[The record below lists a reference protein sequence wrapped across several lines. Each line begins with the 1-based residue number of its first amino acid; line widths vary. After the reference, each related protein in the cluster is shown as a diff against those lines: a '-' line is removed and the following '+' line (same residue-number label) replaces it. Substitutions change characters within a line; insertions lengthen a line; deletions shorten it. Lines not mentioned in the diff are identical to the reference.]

1 MTLTV
6 KHLLAIADKA
16 QKAIAQGELKP
27 TDEVYLSLE
36 VTDDNDEDTSEHRV
50 HGGELIQADVIKT
63 PDGEYVHIQMIGV
76 PNFNIL
82 SRGRM
87 NDD

>member
-1 MTLTV
+1 
-6 KHLLAIADKA
+6 
-16 QKAIAQGELKP
+16 
-27 TDEVYLSLE
+27 

-82 SRGRM
+82 ARGEK
-87 NDD
+87 

>member
-1 MTLTV
+1 MKLTV
-6 KHLLAIADKA
+6 KHLLEIADKA
-16 QKAIAQGELKP
+16 ANAIAQGSMKP

-36 VTDDNDEDTSEHRV
+36 VTDDNDEDTSEDRV

-63 PDGEYVHIQMIGV
+63 PDGEYVHIQMIGE

-82 SRGRM
+82 ARGEK
-87 NDD
+87 

>member
-6 KHLLAIADKA
+6 KHLLAIAVKA
-16 QKAIAQGELKP
+16 QKAIAQGSMKP
-27 TDEVYLSLE
+27 SDEVYLSLE

-82 SRGRM
+82 ARGEK
-87 NDD
+87 

>member
-1 MTLTV
+1 MIFTV
-6 KHLLAIADKA
+6 RHLLEIADKA

-27 TDEVYLSLE
+27 TDEVYLTLE
-36 VTDDNDEDTSEHRV
+36 VTDDNDEDTAEDRV

-63 PDGEYVHIQMIGV
+63 PDGEYVHIQMIGE

-82 SRGRM
+82 ARGEK
-87 NDD
+87 

>member
-6 KHLLAIADKA
+6 KHLLEIADKA
-16 QKAIAQGELKP
+16 ANAIAQGSMKP

-36 VTDDNDEDTSEHRV
+36 VTDDNDESTFEHMV
-50 HGGELIQADVIKT
+50 HSGELIQAGLVHT
-63 PDGEYVHIQMIGV
+63 LDGGQYVHIQMIGE

-82 SRGRM
+82 ARGEK
-87 NDD
+87 

>member
-6 KHLLAIADKA
+6 KHLLAIAVKA

-36 VTDDNDEDTSEHRV
+36 VTDDNDESTFEHRV
-50 HGGELIQADVIKT
+50 HGGELIQAGLVST
-63 PDGEYVHIQMIGV
+63 LDGQYVHIQIIGE

-82 SRGRM
+82 ARGEK
-87 NDD
+87 

>member
-1 MTLTV
+1 M
-6 KHLLAIADKA
+6 
-16 QKAIAQGELKP
+16 
-27 TDEVYLSLE
+27 SLE

-63 PDGEYVHIQMIGV
+63 PDGEYVHIQMIGE

>member
-16 QKAIAQGELKP
+16 QKAIAQGSMKP

-36 VTDDNDEDTSEHRV
+36 VTDDNDEDTSEDRV

-63 PDGEYVHIQMIGV
+63 PDGEYVHIQMIGE

-82 SRGRM
+82 ARGEK
-87 NDD
+87 

>member
-1 MTLTV
+1 MIFTV
-6 KHLLAIADKA
+6 RHLIEIADKA

-36 VTDDNDEDTSEHRV
+36 VTDENDEDTSEDRV

-63 PDGEYVHIQMIGV
+63 PDGQYVHIQMIGE
-76 PNFNIL
+76 PNFAIL
-82 SRGRM
+82 RGEK
-87 NDD
+87 

>member
-6 KHLLAIADKA
+6 KHLLEIADRA

-36 VTDDNDEDTSEHRV
+36 VTDDNDESTFEHRV
-50 HGGELIQADVIKT
+50 HSGELIQAGVVNT
-63 PDGEYVHIQMIGV
+63 LDGQYVHIQMIGE

-82 SRGRM
+82 ARGEK
-87 NDD
+87 

>member
-1 MTLTV
+1 MIFTV
-6 KHLLAIADKA
+6 RHLIEIADKA

-36 VTDDNDEDTSEHRV
+36 VTDDNDESTFEHRV
-50 HGGELIQADVIKT
+50 HSGELIQAGLVST
-63 PDGEYVHIQMIGV
+63 LDGQYVHIQMIGE

-82 SRGRM
+82 ARGEK
-87 NDD
+87 

>member
-6 KHLLAIADKA
+6 KHLLEIADKA

-36 VTDDNDEDTSEHRV
+36 VIDDNDEDTSEDRV
-50 HGGELIQADVIKT
+50 HGGELIQAGLVHT
-63 PDGEYVHIQMIGV
+63 LDGQYVHIQMIGE

-82 SRGRM
+82 ARGEK
-87 NDD
+87 